1 MQHRDEEKEPA
12 VAAASVHKCKT
23 GQKLVHAEAQTPYAS
38 DLDYLED
45 HLAWFKARYRWK
57 ALLEEYEDVSRYD
70 PHADDLPRRTREAQA
85 QERVWRHRI
94 ECRLQHTR
102 VAGTW
107 QLRAEQLA
115 GARQL
120 TPFEKHIL
128 LFLTGLTISSAFQ
141 SAVHCRGG
149 SVEVGTLLNL
159 FWDTLEEQ
167 ITARRHFYREAPLV
181 QNALIDLDSTPFQ
194 DDFIIR
200 SDVRIDRRM
209 VDYIVGLETE
219 ATALVEG
226 SHLYRPT
233 VDLARVVLPEAQKRL
248 IVETVAGFPAFQQ
261 ARRRYFD
268 SLMEY
273 GRGLVLL
280 FWGPS
285 GSGKTMMANALASHL
300 GKRLLLV
307 NYPKIGQMTSD
318 QALKFLFR
326 EARIHDAVL
335 FFDECD
341 GIFESRERHNTE
353 ISLILSEIERHEGL
367 IIMATNRP
375 TVLDEA
381 MHRRI
386 TLAVEFRLPDAAHR
400 AQIWRTHLPPDLPLA
415 DQLDLT
421 DLASRYELSGGLIKN
436 AVLAALALATARDPV
451 SPCLYPE
458 DLEQGTRLQM
468 RSQLRLAAFEAC
480 TMPQACLDDLIVPPA
495 IRQALHDLIGLAKVR
510 CTLINDWGFTDAAEC
525 SLGATALFSG
535 PPGTGKSL
543 AAEAVAYELGRPLRR
558 VNVAQ
563 VTSKWVGETAQNLA
577 AIFQEARQHEAVL
590 VFEEADALFA
600 GRTPV
605 GSATDRYANLDT
617 AVLLREMERFPG
629 VVILTSNLR
638 DNIDDAFRRRL
649 RFTLAFPTPERVA
662 REALWRQHIPAR
674 MPLAPDVSCAALAA
688 FPLTGAQIR
697 NAVLKAAARAVLRP
711 EAERQVTQTD
721 LAAAAEE
728 EARIT
733 SVPKVLGFTGRDEG

>member
-1 MQHRDEEKEPA
+1 
-12 VAAASVHKCKT
+12 
-23 GQKLVHAEAQTPYAS
+23 
-38 DLDYLED
+38 
-45 HLAWFKARYRWK
+45 
-57 ALLEEYEDVSRYD
+57 
-70 PHADDLPRRTREAQA
+70 
-85 QERVWRHRI
+85 
-94 ECRLQHTR
+94 
-102 VAGTW
+102 
-107 QLRAEQLA
+107 
-115 GARQL
+115 
-120 TPFEKHIL
+120 
-128 LFLTGLTISSAFQ
+128 
-141 SAVHCRGG
+141 
-149 SVEVGTLLNL
+149 
-159 FWDTLEEQ
+159 
-167 ITARRHFYREAPLV
+167 
-181 QNALIDLDSTPFQ
+181 
-194 DDFIIR
+194 
-200 SDVRIDRRM
+200 
-209 VDYIVGLETE
+209 
-219 ATALVEG
+219 
-226 SHLYRPT
+226 
-233 VDLARVVLPEAQKRL
+233 
-248 IVETVAGFPAFQQ
+248 
-261 ARRRYFD
+261 
-268 SLMEY
+268 
-273 GRGLVLL
+273 
-280 FWGPS
+280 
-285 GSGKTMMANALASHL
+285 
-300 GKRLLLV
+300 
-307 NYPKIGQMTSD
+307 
-318 QALKFLFR
+318 
-326 EARIHDAVL
+326 
-335 FFDECD
+335 
-341 GIFESRERHNTE
+341 
-353 ISLILSEIERHEGL
+353 
-367 IIMATNRP
+367 MATNRP

-381 MHRRI
+381 MHRRV